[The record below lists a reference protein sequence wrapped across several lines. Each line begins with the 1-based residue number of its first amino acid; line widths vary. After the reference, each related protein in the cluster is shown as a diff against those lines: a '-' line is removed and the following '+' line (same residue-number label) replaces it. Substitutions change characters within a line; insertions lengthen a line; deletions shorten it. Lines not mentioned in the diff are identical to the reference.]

1 MEQEEIEETVGLLLK
16 QVERLQDRVER
27 LEETILVMLVLLK
40 TNSEKEYT
48 EQFIYQIIINL
59 YY

>member
-48 EQFIYQIIINL
+48 E
-59 YY
+59 

>member
-1 MEQEEIEETVGLLLK
+1 MIQEDIEETVGLLLK

-48 EQFIYQIIINL
+48 E
-59 YY
+59 

>member
-1 MEQEEIEETVGLLLK
+1 MIQEEIEETVGLLLK

-48 EQFIYQIIINL
+48 E
-59 YY
+59 